1 MDLIECFLFA
11 VMTREVCEGDKCE
24 GPFAKYFFGTIM
36 KTFTLFIGELNYDD
50 VVHTFGVD
58 LDNAKNETGSF
69 WSKDS
74 SRLALKTQL
83 ALGQLIFIVFVF
95 LFVIVVLNLLNGIAI
110 SDIQVTY

>member
-11 VMTREVCEGDKCE
+11 VMTREVGEGDQKE
-24 GPFAKYFFGTIM
+24 GPFAKYLFGTIM

-50 VVHTFGVD
+50 VVKTFGVD
-58 LDNAKNETGSF
+58 LNKANETGSF
-69 WSKDS
+69 WSKDQS
-74 SRLALKTQL
+74 TREALKMEL